1 MHQILMSRKMTLEP
15 CTLTLYIGT
24 HALSLCI
31 LYCIRK
37 NGGNSYEL
45 KENAL
50 RFSICVDEGLVKKLA
65 NVHSDNLMFS
75 KLDDLGC
82 GIRRTDLAW
91 CLMLL
96 CHAHLVSR
104 KGLDYVVKEMEER
117 EFHRL
122 LEDR

>member
-15 CTLTLYIGT
+15 CTL
-24 HALSLCI
+24 
-31 LYCIRK
+31 
-37 NGGNSYEL
+37 
-45 KENAL
+45 
-50 RFSICVDEGLVKKLA
+50 GLVKKLA

-122 LEDR
+122 LEDRRRNLRVRALRAVQVFKLPGQWKSSKVLILISKDTQS

>member
-15 CTLTLYIGT
+15 CTLTLYI
-24 HALSLCI
+24 
-31 LYCIRK
+31 
-37 NGGNSYEL
+37 
-45 KENAL
+45 
-50 RFSICVDEGLVKKLA
+50 VKKLA

-122 LEDR
+122 LKDRRRNLRVRAFRAVQVFKLTDQCKPSNVLILTSKDTKT